1 MKRDGW
7 QDMMSGMATQ
17 FIFMF
22 LRNCNEYYGTNKN
35 SDTSKPD
42 KLVQS
47 ALEYIWIHYGEN
59 IQNTVIAELLNV
71 SPNYLTKIFAE
82 IRHLTAQI
90 CYVLPSGTG
99 TGYAGIRAV

>member
-47 ALEYIWIHYGEN
+47 AWNIYGFIME
-59 IQNTVIAELLNV
+59 
-71 SPNYLTKIFAE
+71 KIFR
-82 IRHLTAQI
+82 IR
-90 CYVLPSGTG
+90 
-99 TGYAGIRAV
+99 